1 MKYHDIIYSRGN
13 KYIPLIINGMT
24 DMDPHLLE
32 TILLLAL
39 TVALIILNGFFVA
52 TEFAI
57 VKVRVTRIRELAD
70 DGNLTAIQV
79 NDVLNNIDSY
89 LSAAQ
94 LGITLASLGL
104 GWIGEPAIADR
115 IVIPIFT
122 YFKMNPDSTFVTTI
136 SFIIAFLII
145 TTLHIVFGEQAPKMM
160 AIQSAEKITMAVAK
174 PMKVIMWLFK
184 PFIFL
189 LNHASNG
196 TLKIMGIKIAE
207 KHEVVHSEEEL
218 RMIINASGLEN
229 GGELGETQAELLD
242 NVFDFGHR
250 LARQVMAHRTDM
262 IILDVDESLSEN
274 IQLAMEGGHT
284 RYPVMREDADNI
296 IGFCHTK
303 DLFAL
308 YQGNKKAN
316 LQEITRPV
324 LMVPENVQVMKL
336 LRQMQRERQHIA
348 VIVDEYGGTAGLV
361 TISDLLEEIV
371 GDLPDEFEPV
381 EQEWIIKISDDVYN
395 VDGRL
400 PMADLEEEMGK
411 KVSCEESC
419 DTVGGFA
426 YWAFGK
432 IPETGE
438 EITKG
443 SYTIKVLEMD
453 GNRVSRV
460 EIRYTLIIDDNDS
473 DNAATE

>member
-1 MKYHDIIYSRGN
+1 
-13 KYIPLIINGMT
+13 
-24 DMDPHLLE
+24 MDPHIIQ

-39 TVALIILNGFFVA
+39 TIALIILNGFFVA

-70 DGNLTAIQV
+70 DGNMTAIQV
-79 NDVLNNIDSY
+79 NELLRDIDSY

-104 GWIGEPAIADR
+104 GWIGEPAIAKG
-115 IVIPIFT
+115 IVIPIFVH
-122 YFKMNPDSTFVTTI
+122 FKMDPESTLVTTI
-136 SFIIAFLII
+136 AFIIAFLLI
-145 TTLHIVFGEQAPKMM
+145 TSLHIIFGEQAPKMM
-160 AIQSAEKITMAVAK
+160 AIQKAEKIAMAVAK
-174 PMKVIMWLFK
+174 PMKVFLWVFK
-184 PFIFL
+184 PLIFL
-189 LNHASNG
+189 LNRASNS
-196 TLKIMGIKIAE
+196 TLRLFGIKVADN
-207 KHEVVHSEEEL
+207 HEIVHSEEEL
-218 RMIINASGLEN
+218 RMIINASGHDN
-229 GGELGETQAELLD
+229 GGELGEAQAELLD

-262 IILDVDESLSEN
+262 VILDIDESLSEN
-274 IQLAMEGGHT
+274 IRIAMEAGHT
-284 RYPVMREDADNI
+284 RYPVMHEDADNI

-308 YQGNKKAN
+308 FQNNKNAS

-324 LMVPENVQVMKL
+324 LMIPENVQVMKL
-336 LRQMQRERQHIA
+336 LREMQKKRQHIA
-348 VIVDEYGGTAGLV
+348 IIVDEYGGTAGLV
-361 TISDLLEEIV
+361 TIYDLLEEIV

-381 EQEWIIKISDDVYN
+381 EQEWIIKIDENVFN

-400 PMADLEEEMGK
+400 PMADIEEELGR

-432 IPETGE
+432 IPATGE
-438 EITKG
+438 EVTTG
-443 SYTIKVLEMD
+443 AFNLAVLEMD

-460 EIRYTLIIDDNDS
+460 KISYIMTAEEEKSEENT
-473 DNAATE
+473 AG

>member
-1 MKYHDIIYSRGN
+1 
-13 KYIPLIINGMT
+13 
-24 DMDPHLLE
+24 MDPHLLQ

-39 TVALIILNGFFVA
+39 TVALIVLNGFFVA

-79 NDVLNNIDSY
+79 NDVLNNINSY
-89 LSAAQ
+89 LSACQ

-115 IVIPIFT
+115 IVIPIFS
-122 YFKMNPDSTFVTTI
+122 YFKMNPESPIVTTI
-136 SFIIAFLII
+136 AFIIAFLII
-145 TTLHIVFGEQAPKMM
+145 TTLHIVFGEIAPKSI
-160 AIQSAEKITMAVAK
+160 AIQDAEKIAMAVTK
-174 PMKVIMWLFK
+174 PMKIFMLVFK

-189 LNHASNG
+189 LNLASNG
-196 TLKIMGIKIAE
+196 TLRLFGIKITDN
-207 KHEVVHSEEEL
+207 HDIVHSEEEL
-218 RMIINASGLEN
+218 RMIISASGHDN
-229 GGELGETQAELLD
+229 GGELGEAQAELLD

-250 LARQVMAHRTDM
+250 LSRQVMAHRTDM

-274 IQLAMEGGHT
+274 IRIALEGGHT
-284 RYPVMREDADNI
+284 RYPVMQEDADNI

-308 YQGNKKAN
+308 YQETKKGS
-316 LQEITRPV
+316 LQKIIRPV
-324 LMVPENVQVMKL
+324 LMVPESVQVLKL
-336 LRQMQRERQHIA
+336 LRQMQKERQHIA
-348 VIVDEYGGTAGLV
+348 IIVDEYGGTAGLV
-361 TISDLLEEIV
+361 TIYDLLEEIV

-381 EQEWIIKISDDVYN
+381 EEEWIIKLSEDTYN

-400 PMADLEEEMGK
+400 PMADLEEEMGQ
-411 KVSCEESC
+411 KVSCEENC

-432 IPETGE
+432 IPEAGE
-438 EITKG
+438 EITAG
-443 SYTIKVLEMD
+443 QFNIKVLEMD

-460 EIRYTLIIDDNDS
+460 EIKYVLIPENNDDEEDI
-473 DNAATE
+473 TG

>member
-1 MKYHDIIYSRGN
+1 
-13 KYIPLIINGMT
+13 
-24 DMDPHLLE
+24 MDPHLLQ

-57 VKVRVTRIRELAD
+57 VKVRGTRIRELAD

-79 NDVLNNIDSY
+79 NDVLNNINSY
-89 LSAAQ
+89 LNACQ

-104 GWIGEPAIADR
+104 GWIGEPAIAHG
-115 IVIPIFT
+115 IIIPIFS
-122 YFKMNPDSTFVTTI
+122 YFKLNPESSMITYI

-145 TTLHIVFGEQAPKMM
+145 TTLHIVFGEIAPKTI
-160 AIQSAEKITMAVAK
+160 AIQNAEKIAMAVAK
-174 PMKVIMWLFK
+174 PMKVIMWIFK
-184 PFIFL
+184 PLIFM
-189 LNHASNG
+189 LNLASNG
-196 TLKIMGIKIAE
+196 ALRLFGIKNADN
-207 KHEVVHSEEEL
+207 HDVVHSEEEL
-218 RMIINASGLEN
+218 RMIINTSGHDN
-229 GGELGETQAELLD
+229 GGGLGEEQAELLD

-262 IILDVDESLSEN
+262 IILDVDESLKEN
-274 IQLAMEGGHT
+274 VRIAMEGGHT

-308 YQGNKKAN
+308 YQQSPKAA
-316 LQEITRPV
+316 LQEIVRPV
-324 LMVPENVQVMKL
+324 LMVPESVQVMNL
-336 LRQMQRERQHIA
+336 LRQMQKERQHIA
-348 VIVDEYGGTAGLV
+348 IIVDEYGGTAGLV
-361 TISDLLEEIV
+361 TIYDLLEEIV
-371 GDLPDEFEPV
+371 GDLPDEFEPL
-381 EQEWIIKISDDVYN
+381 EEEWIIKISDDIYN

-400 PMADLEEEMGK
+400 PMADLEEEMRQ
-411 KVSCEESC
+411 KVSCEENC

-438 EITKG
+438 EITAG
-443 SYTIKVLEMD
+443 QFNIKVLEMD

-460 EIRYTLIIDDNDS
+460 EIRYFLIPENNDD
-473 DNAATE
+473 E

>member
-1 MKYHDIIYSRGN
+1 
-13 KYIPLIINGMT
+13 
-24 DMDPHLLE
+24 MDPHLLQ

-70 DGNLTAIQV
+70 EGNLTAIQV
-79 NDVLNNIDSY
+79 NEILKHIDSY

-115 IVIPIFT
+115 IVMPIFN
-122 YFKMNPDSTFVTTI
+122 YFIKNPNI
-136 SFIIAFLII
+136 SSENTVIKVIAFIIAFLTI
-145 TTLHIVFGEQAPKMM
+145 TTLHIVFGEQAPKMI

-174 PMKVIMWLFK
+174 PMKLIMWLFK

-189 LNHASNG
+189 LNLASNG
-196 TLKIMGIKIAE
+196 TLKLLGIKIADH
-207 KHEVVHSEEEL
+207 HEVVHSEEEL
-218 RMIINASGLEN
+218 RMIINASGHGN
-229 GGELGETQAELLD
+229 GGELGEAQAELLD

-262 IILDVDESLSEN
+262 IILDIDETLTEN
-274 IQLAMEGGHT
+274 IRIAMEGGHT
-284 RYPVMREDADNI
+284 RYPIMHEDADNI
-296 IGFCHTK
+296 IGFIHTK
-303 DLFAL
+303 DMFAL
-308 YQGNKKAN
+308 YQGSKKAN
-316 LQEITRPV
+316 LQDIIRPV
-324 LMVPENVQVMKL
+324 LMVPESVQVMNL
-336 LRQMQRERQHIA
+336 LRQMQKERQHIA
-348 VIVDEYGGTAGLV
+348 IIVDEYGGTAGLV
-361 TISDLLEEIV
+361 TIYDLLEEIV

-381 EQEWIIKISDDVYN
+381 EQEWIIKIADDIYN

-400 PMADLEEEMGK
+400 PMADLEEEMGQ

-432 IPETGE
+432 IPEAGE
-438 EITKG
+438 EVTTGQYK
-443 SYTIKVLEMD
+443 IKVLEMD

-460 EIRYTLIIDDNDS
+460 EIKYILTLDDDNAEDT
-473 DNAATE
+473 ATG